1 MECIIRMKTRKNGM
15 NVRSCEKKFC
25 KEYLPQKAKETL
37 KKWKVPYKKPSAA
50 DKKMIHKQCI
60 TAYCNPGCKGTLY
73 EPGKGVPKKV
83 IDDIKKNKT
92 LKKNERD
99 QLIKI
104 EKDMRALIFKKK
116 TDVLKDGFYEKFD
129 KNLKKEYIAQGALS
143 GCVLSM

>member
-1 MECIIRMKTRKNGM
+1 MKTRKNGM

-25 KEYLPQKAKETL
+25 KEYFSQRFESLLKESL
-37 KKWKVPYKKPSAA
+37 KKWKLPYKKSTAA
-50 DKKMIHKQCI
+50 QKKELYKQCI
-60 TAYCNPGCKGTLY
+60 TGFCTPGCKGTLY
-73 EPGKGVPKKV
+73 EPGKGVPKKL

-92 LKKNERD
+92 LKKKEQD

-104 EKDMRALIFKKK
+104 TKNMRAVIFKKK

-129 KNLKKEYIAQGALS
+129 KDLKKEYKEQGALS